1 MGGAPL
7 HTPAEAPVL
16 IFLPRNRSARGEVG
30 GRHLQ
35 AGASAAGGGH
45 LRLSLL
51 VHMLPYLSSRATS
64 GGIEYQLF
72 PEFVLRGLL
81 ADEASICLL
90 WRRFIGC
97 LCRERCQVAVARRSG
112 GIGGACGVE
121 RAMVLQA

>member
-1 MGGAPL
+1 MGSAPV

-90 WRRFIGC
+90 WRRFIW
-97 LCRERCQVAVARRSG
+97 LPLSG
-112 GIGGACGVE
+112 TMSSCCC
-121 RAMVLQA
+121 